1 MKAILFL
8 LLCGM
13 TFCLPF
19 NFNRYPVETEAPEP
33 VAPAG
38 EVDTISFS
46 AQIRP
51 ILERRC
57 NPCHFPGGKMYQAMP
72 FDRGETVVG
81 HLDGMLKRIK
91 DEKESGLLKQYCAE
105 WMARR

>member
-1 MKAILFL
+1 MLFL

-19 NFNRYPVETEAPEP
+19 NFNRNSVETAA
-33 VAPAG
+33 VHHVVPAG
-38 EVDTISFS
+38 DVDTISFS
-46 AQIRP
+46 AQIQP

-57 NPCHFPGGKMYQAMP
+57 NPCHFPGGKMYQSMP

-91 DEKESGLLKQYCAE
+91 DDKEVGLLKQYCAE
-105 WMARR
+105 QLAR